1 MHAVYLSSAK
11 FKIVYGTLGE
21 LSHQKYLDLYKRCI
35 LDLSI
40 HIYMLCMY
48 SARNLEMAIRFSL

>member
-40 HIYMLCMY
+40 HIYMHVCTMVAGMY
-48 SARNLEMAIRFSL
+48 